1 MSIAELITRLDI
13 FAPYLAGILIV
24 IPIFSFIYT
33 RWLGPAK
40 TMTRPHNFV
49 LATIVYLSCVPG
61 MFAAVLTA
69 YSLFFLRSNL
79 LEVNAL
85 IYFLPLISMIVTLA
99 LMRRNVNFDYLP
111 GFDRLRG
118 LMLLLAVTFI
128 VSFLLMQ
135 LRIWLFFG
143 GSIGSLLIGMILIF
157 LLLRY
162 GSRLLLRGKQ

>member
-1 MSIAELITRLDI
+1 M
-13 FAPYLAGILIV
+13 
-24 IPIFSFIYT
+24 
-33 RWLGPAK
+33 
-40 TMTRPHNFV
+40 
-49 LATIVYLSCVPG
+49 
-61 MFAAVLTA
+61 LTA

-85 IYFLPLISMIVTLA
+85 IYFLPIISMIVTLA

-162 GSRLLLRGKQ
+162 GSRLLLRGKK